1 MGYFHN
7 WYYTPLTIPGVIMEQ
22 GNLFELK
29 YEIGD
34 NPYDNLD
41 DVLTSF
47 LNLNCAEFINKYN
60 HYINLDSINR
70 LYQPSHR
77 MLYDDLYKRI
87 DEIYDNST
95 EPNVKY
101 INPYTKR
108 DAISLFLNF
117 ERIESNLL
125 LSKHLALDYECLQ
138 YSTRTL
144 MSRLL
149 LLINNYNA
157 YGRDPLFAFSVF
169 DRYLNES
176 FNMKIKFPEKDPIP
190 INNTHIPDNMYKLL
204 VKSILYA
211 YNKKITYS
219 YDYVEKNGIL
229 VPVFKQLPSIIKSVP
244 SPKYIVV
251 DAISSYNDLRRKLAH
266 IPLKNYMSLADEEKR
281 IRKSIYYMTPDGYVI
296 FYCKPAKFW
305 AIGMFATMMPMVQIV
320 SIASHTHQRLINKS

>member
-1 MGYFHN
+1 
-7 WYYTPLTIPGVIMEQ
+7 MEQ

-34 NPYDNLD
+34 NPYNNLG

-60 HYINLDSINR
+60 HYINLDSFNR

-77 MLYDDLYKRI
+77 MIHNDLYKRI
-87 DEIYDNST
+87 DEIYDTST

-125 LSKHLALDYECLQ
+125 LSKRLALDYECLQ
-138 YSTRTL
+138 YSIRTL

-149 LLINNYNA
+149 LLINNHIA
-157 YGRDPLFAFSVF
+157 YGHDPSLAFNVF

-176 FNMKIKFPEKDPIP
+176 FNMKLKFPEKEPNP
-190 INNTHIPDNMYKLL
+190 INNTHIPDIMYNLL
-204 VKSILYA
+204 IKSILYA
-211 YNKKITYS
+211 YNNKIAYS
-219 YDYVEKNGIL
+219 YDYIEKNNRLI
-229 VPVFKQLPSIIKSVP
+229 PVFNRIPSIIKSVP

-251 DAISSYNDLRRKLAH
+251 DAISSYNDLRRKL
-266 IPLKNYMSLADEEKR
+266 IQVPLKNYMNLDHEETR

-296 FYCKPAKFW
+296 FYCKPTKFW
-305 AIGMFATMMPMVQIV
+305 AIGMFVTMMPMVQVV
-320 SIASHTHQRLINKS
+320 SIASHTYQRMINKS